1 EYDRQAD
8 ALLAGWQAGDR
19 GAIETVRSNLPKLLR
34 DDVRWLAKKMS
45 EDELRITPI
54 DRADV
59 RLALARWYTFQDWE
73 RLEDYGAAVRVDGSP
88 VHRFESAVEAVVEG
102 APSGRRAMLSRD
114 PDLVRSRS
122 TRATPHD
129 PPEHRATL
137 LHYVAAN
144 GVEGH
149 RQKSPAN
156 AVAIATML
164 LEAGA
169 EADAF
174 ADMYGGQCT
183 TMNML
188 VSSSYPADAGG
199 QVPLVHTLLDYG
211 SAVDGPGHGAW
222 VSPLNTA
229 LVFGYVKAAE
239 ALVQRGARVE
249 TIFAAAG
256 LGRADDVRRMLAN
269 ASPEDRH

>member
-1 EYDRQAD
+1 
-8 ALLAGWQAGDR
+8 
-19 GAIETVRSNLPKLLR
+19 LPKLLR

-59 RLALARWYTFQDWE
+59 RLALARWYTFQDLE
-73 RLEDYGAAVRVDGSP
+73 RLEDYVAAVRVDGSA
-88 VHRFESAVEAVVEG
+88 VHRFETAAEAVVEADAAG
-102 APSGRRAMLSRD
+102 IRASLSRD
-114 PDLVRSRS
+114 PALRRCRS

-129 PPEHRATL
+129 PPEHRAPL

-183 TMNML
+183 TM
-188 VSSSYPADAGG
+188 
-199 QVPLVHTLLDYG
+199 
-211 SAVDGPGHGAW
+211 
-222 VSPLNTA
+222 
-229 LVFGYVKAAE
+229 
-239 ALVQRGARVE
+239 
-249 TIFAAAG
+249 
-256 LGRADDVRRMLAN
+256 
-269 ASPEDRH
+269 